1 MGSDSNNDP
10 DRLVKWVWKSTLG
23 QTTDMTKI
31 IIGGEVRK
39 RRLDEELV
47 FSTLEVILHY
57 IEVCINIIKL
67 VIFYWTWSKRNSIV
81 MTIAQSSPGEV

>member
-67 VIFYWTWSKRNSIV
+67 VIFYWTWSKRNSIG
-81 MTIAQSSPGEV
+81 MTIALTSRGEV